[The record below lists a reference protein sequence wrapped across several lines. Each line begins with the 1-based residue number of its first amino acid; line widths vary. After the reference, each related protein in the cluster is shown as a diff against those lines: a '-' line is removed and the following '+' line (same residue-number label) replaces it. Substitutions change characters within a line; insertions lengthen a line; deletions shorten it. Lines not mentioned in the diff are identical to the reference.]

1 MSGNPL
7 GEGGERRNAATLLG
21 LIRERGKQGVPLE
34 DVYRQLDNPQRYL
47 YAYGRSSRNPGAM
60 TPGSTAE
67 TAEGMSLATIASRID
82 ELRHERYQWRPVR
95 RVYREKKHAM
105 KKRPL
110 GVPPWADKLRQDGLR
125 LILEAYDEPQCS
137 RYSQGVRPKRGCHT
151 AFQESYQRGVGTKG
165 CIEGDITAGFDSLT
179 HPILL
184 SILRERLHDTRFLRR
199 SENLLRAGY
208 LEDWPYTATLSGS
221 PQGAGVSPILSSLY
235 LSKLAAFVEQT
246 LLPTYTRGTRRSI
259 TPPWERLRSA
269 ATTVRRGGRPQ
280 AARRLRR
287 HRQTVPALDPHDP
300 TDRRLSYG
308 CYAADWLLGFSG
320 PRSEA
325 EESKPASGAFLRA

>member
-1 MSGNPL
+1 
-7 GEGGERRNAATLLG
+7 
-21 LIRERGKQGVPLE
+21 
-34 DVYRQLDNPQRYL
+34 
-47 YAYGRSSRNPGAM
+47 
-60 TPGSTAE
+60 
-67 TAEGMSLATIASRID
+67 MSLATIASRID

-208 LEDWPYTATLSGS
+208 LEDWPYTAPLSGS
-221 PQGAGVSPILSSLY
+221 PQGAGVSPPTIWQNTAIGAWISGRWRDPKDDGYVLVVDFHTPDQGANE
-235 LSKLAAFVEQT
+235 LAAGPPIRGRQ
-246 LLPTYTRGTRRSI
+246 PTAHFGH
-259 TPPWERLRSA
+259 EVL
-269 ATTVRRGGRPQ
+269 Q
-280 AARRLRR
+280 L
-287 HRQTVPALDPHDP
+287 
-300 TDRRLSYG
+300 TD
-308 CYAADWLLGFSG
+308 D
-320 PRSEA
+320 
-325 EESKPASGAFLRA
+325 